1 MRAPTESTRLDLDS
15 WLPYRFSFIVNHVSA
30 KLHTFCYD
38 RFGMSAA
45 AWRVMAHLGNAL
57 QPMSAKDV
65 AERAAMDSVSVTRA
79 LNQLEDLGL
88 LSRKIDTE
96 DRRRVTL
103 RLNKKGLSAYEEI
116 VPLAIQLEDELL
128 AGLSGEERAALVK
141 LSLRVW
147 RNAENV
153 T

>member
-1 MRAPTESTRLDLDS
+1 MRAPPESPRLNLDS
-15 WLPYRFSFIVNHVSA
+15 WLPYRFSFIANHVSA
-30 KLHTFCYD
+30 RLHTFCYE

-45 AWRVMAHLGNAL
+45 AWRVMAHLGDAV

-79 LNQLEDLGL
+79 LNQLEELSL
-88 LSRKIDTE
+88 LIRKIDTE

-103 RLNKKGLSAYEEI
+103 RLSKKGHSAYEEI
-116 VPLAIQLEDELL
+116 VPLARQLEHELL
-128 AGLSGEERAALVK
+128 AGLSKEECETLRA

-147 RNAENV
+147 RNAEDVN
-153 T
+153 